1 MKAKKLP
8 IFSQTNARQIVEDVA
23 KKYGAT
29 ARLLEHLVDLQRDY
43 TGFARK
49 DGINSDLDGIL
60 DDHLEFEK
68 EAGLAPE

>member
-8 IFSQTNARQIVEDVA
+8 IFSQTNARQAVAEVA
-23 KKYGAT
+23 KRHGVT
-29 ARLLEHLVDLQRDY
+29 VRLIENLVDMQREY

-60 DDHLEFEK
+60 DGHLEYEQ
-68 EAGLAPE
+68 EAILAPE